1 VAAGTRIAMAG
12 RTLRADQT
20 EVFEIE
26 SILLL
31 IEFAR
36 GARRQRDGGNRVKM
50 VGHRKQEV

>member
-36 GARRQRDGGNRVKM
+36 GARRQRDGGAIA
-50 VGHRKQEV
+50 